1 MFLILLKEMKKKMK
15 VNKFLERLKIKVD
28 LVPLDKKLINDK
40 LFKGKDPNEK
50 QFENAP
56 KLLR

>member
-40 LFKGKDPNEK
+40 LFKDKNPDEK
-50 QFENAP
+50 
-56 KLLR
+56 